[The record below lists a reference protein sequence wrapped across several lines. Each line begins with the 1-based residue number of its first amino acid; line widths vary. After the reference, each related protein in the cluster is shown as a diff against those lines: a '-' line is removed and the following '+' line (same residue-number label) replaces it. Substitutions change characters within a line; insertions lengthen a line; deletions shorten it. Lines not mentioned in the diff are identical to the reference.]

1 MENHVNITLEQ
12 ARAVVSATLAY
23 GQELQMNPLCV
34 AVLDSGGH
42 LKAFEREDGVAN
54 RRFEVAFGKAHG
66 AISIGV
72 GSRTLGD
79 MAVERPHFV
88 AGVTAAI
95 GGSLVPVPGGVLVND
110 ADGSLI
116 AAVGISGDTSD
127 NDEAAAV
134 AGIEAAGLVAKI

>member
-1 MENHVNITLEQ
+1 MSITIEQ
-12 ARAVVSATLAY
+12 ARSIVAGALAH
-23 GQELQMNPLCV
+23 GHSRGLNPLCV
-34 AVLDSGGH
+34 AVLDAGGH
-42 LKAFEREDGVAN
+42 LKAFEREDGCAN
-54 RRFEVAFGKAHG
+54 RRFDVAHGKAYG

-95 GGSLVPVPGGVLVND
+95 GGALVPVPGGVLVTD
-110 ADGSLI
+110 AEGSLI

-134 AGIEAAGLVAKI
+134 AGIEAAGLVAKV